1 MAMFHIL
8 FYVYQRVD
16 CTQNVAGSRF
26 DRSVSFCQLYTMLQ
40 LTVALTSGRSE
51 SLTIPES
58 SKVGDL
64 KLMAQKS
71 FGQPFLRLATAEG
84 RVLTDPLEL
93 LQNTLEDGDQL
104 TAIVGQGQLLATAT
118 GFALWCPGG
127 DRVVHWGEPDSGVSY
142 LSVQELHATN
152 FAFAAI
158 LGDNSVVT
166 WGARGYG
173 GNSSGMQDQLKNLR
187 QIKGSA
193 GAFAAILNDG
203 SLVTWGGQPL
213 GADSSEVRHQLK
225 NVREVQATESAF
237 AAILEEG
244 SVVTWGNPNLGGDSS
259 AVQDQLRNV
268 QQVCATTGAF
278 AAIIED
284 GSIVTWGHPHFGGD
298 SSSMQERLRNV
309 QQLQTTR
316 VAFAAILNDG
326 SVVTW
331 GGKNIPPPSSEV
343 QHQLRMVQQVQGTN
357 AAFAAILED
366 GRVVSWGKPR
376 QGGDSSAVQDQLR
389 GVQQVRATEGA
400 FAALLSDGSIVTW
413 GRSTARRRQ
422 LFSARSAEESGA
434 DSGHGRCICCTP
446 IRRLRGR
453 MGRSEKWR

>member
-1 MAMFHIL
+1 
-8 FYVYQRVD
+8 
-16 CTQNVAGSRF
+16 
-26 DRSVSFCQLYTMLQ
+26 MLQ

-93 LQNTLEDGDQL
+93 LQNALEDGDQL

-187 QIKGSA
+187 RLRAQLVHLLPFWTMA
-193 GAFAAILNDG
+193 PWLHGAVSLLVQTALKWDISWRMWEKCRPRKVHLLRSWKRAVLLHGAIL
-203 SLVTWGGQPL
+203 
-213 GADSSEVRHQLK
+213 
-225 NVREVQATESAF
+225 
-237 AAILEEG
+237 IL
-244 SVVTWGNPNLGGDSS
+244 VVTALRSKINWGVCSRFVP
-259 AVQDQLRNV
+259 QL
-268 QQVCATTGAF
+268 A
-278 AAIIED
+278 
-284 GSIVTWGHPHFGGD
+284 H
-298 SSSMQERLRNV
+298 L
-309 QQLQTTR
+309 
-316 VAFAAILNDG
+316 
-326 SVVTW
+326 
-331 GGKNIPPPSSEV
+331 
-343 QHQLRMVQQVQGTN
+343 
-357 AAFAAILED
+357 
-366 GRVVSWGKPR
+366 PR
-376 QGGDSSAVQDQLR
+376 
-389 GVQQVRATEGA
+389 
-400 FAALLSDGSIVTW
+400 
-413 GRSTARRRQ
+413 
-422 LFSARSAEESGA
+422 
-434 DSGHGRCICCTP
+434 
-446 IRRLRGR
+446 
-453 MGRSEKWR
+453 